1 MNFFISKVTRFFN
14 VIIAFSMI
22 IICFYLVFNIMV
34 EVKTIIP
41 VSYEM
46 RPYYALGIV
55 LCTLILLTTI
65 CGLISILSQI
75 QIYLEEINSKSNS
88 KKNDNLLY

>member
-14 VIIAFSMI
+14 IIIALSMI
-22 IICFYLVFNIMV
+22 TICFYLVFNIMIEV
-34 EVKTIIP
+34 ETIIP

-46 RPYYALGIV
+46 RPYYAIGIV

-65 CGLISILSQI
+65 CGSISILSQI
-75 QIYLEEINSKSNS
+75 QIYLEKINN
-88 KKNDNLLY
+88 KKNKKENDDLLY